1 MNRVDVKL
9 YNQTK
14 DASVHRP
21 NVEHLESGIH
31 VTVEAYRCGM
41 NIEYVDYNSAV
52 RRDFEWTNSP
62 EIQRTFRENMKRDSS
77 IRSQFIGT
85 SSGLTRLFPLQKW
98 AIEPEPITIDL
109 FDPRFRPWYI
119 SAISAP
125 KDVLFLIDMSGS
137 VKGQT
142 VHLIR
147 MTVLHILATLGPDD
161 YINAIWFNSRRESLL
176 RGCAEGFI
184 PATTRNKKVN
194 LLLNYSTKI
203 SRKWLSLQKVHKLIV
218 Y

>member
-1 MNRVDVKL
+1 M
-9 YNQTK
+9 
-14 DASVHRP
+14 
-21 NVEHLESGIH
+21 SGKIL
-31 VTVEAYRCGM
+31 R
-41 NIEYVDYNSAV
+41 DYSAV

-184 PATTRNKKVN
+184 PATTRNKK
-194 LLLNYSTKI
+194 LTKSAQVDCVLI
-203 SRKWLSLQKVHKLIV
+203 RDHFLSVIVVAIACRKFSF
-218 Y
+218 